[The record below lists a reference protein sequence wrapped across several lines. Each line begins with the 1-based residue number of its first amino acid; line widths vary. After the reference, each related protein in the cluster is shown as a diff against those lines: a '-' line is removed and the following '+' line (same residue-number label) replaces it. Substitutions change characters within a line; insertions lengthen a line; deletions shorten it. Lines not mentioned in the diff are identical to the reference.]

1 MKEQLANIGVT
12 LNLNVIPSSKYW
24 EIWDKTPFGF
34 TAWTHRPL
42 GTMVLS
48 LGYRSGVPW
57 NESRYASAE
66 FDAALDK
73 AETLVDV
80 DKRRA
85 AMEEVERIIQTDAVI
100 LQPLWTPKFFAANE
114 KVKGLEAHPTQYHQF
129 HKVWIDA

>member
-1 MKEQLANIGVT
+1 MKEQLSKIGVT
-12 LNLNVIPSSKYW
+12 LNLNVIPSAKYW
-24 EIWDKTPFGF
+24 EVWKTTPFGF

-57 NESRYASAE
+57 NETNYASAE

-73 AETLVDV
+73 AESLIDV

-85 AMEEVERIIQTDAVI
+85 AMEDVERIIQNDAVI
-100 LQPLWTPKFFAANE
+100 LQPLWTPKFFAASE